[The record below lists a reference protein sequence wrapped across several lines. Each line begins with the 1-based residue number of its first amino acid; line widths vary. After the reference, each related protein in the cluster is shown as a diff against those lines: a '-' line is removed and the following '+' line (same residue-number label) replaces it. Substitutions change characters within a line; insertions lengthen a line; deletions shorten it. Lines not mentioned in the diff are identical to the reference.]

1 MLRLYDYV
9 NEWYTIMMY
18 LSIGNED
25 NMKSI
30 VHSNTIYQKS
40 IMLLQLIANM
50 WILTTVLCAMGK
62 IAQKLW
68 HGKRS
73 PAQKLFYDYEKKC
86 SFILAYCTMSCK
98 LSNEAKCI
106 YELQQVQGVVYIRT
120 KTLKRGILYFF
131 FKVPLFLQMFFS
143 TQAPV
148 HQVRYVEINR

>member
-30 VHSNTIYQKS
+30 IHSNTIYQKS

-50 WILTTVLCAMGK
+50 WILTTILCAMGK

-73 PAQKLFYDYEKKC
+73 PAQKLAILWLWKKC
-86 SFILAYCTMSCK
+86 SFTLAYCTMSCK

-106 YELQQVQGVVYIRT
+106 YMSFSKYRGLYFRT
-120 KTLKRGILYFF
+120 KTLKRGILYFSF
-131 FKVPLFLQMFFS
+131 
-143 TQAPV
+143 
-148 HQVRYVEINR
+148 